1 MSTDNVSINTHHKHS
16 KKKCNEKD
24 KWSVT
29 VGTSCGNQKELFC
42 CATSDGSTQNET
54 EKKISYTLPKY
65 DFPLKHYFKEC
76 GTLHEKT
83 KIYKL
88 EYLL

>member
-1 MSTDNVSINTHHKHS
+1 MSTDHVSLNTHHKHS

-29 VGTSCGNQKELFC
+29 VGTSCGNDKELFC

-54 EKKISYTLPKY
+54 EKKISYTLPKSV
-65 DFPLKHYFKEC
+65 
-76 GTLHEKT
+76 
-83 KIYKL
+83 IYKQAMIFL
-88 EYLL
+88 